1 MLSTILIYSGSF
13 LIGLGLGLYCYY
25 RGKKEGVKETVKA
38 IVGFMADFTQF
49 IESPRTN
56 TNPDNTSTTQQGNQ

>member
-1 MLSTILIYSGSF
+1 MLSTILIYSGYF
-13 LIGLGLGLYCYY
+13 LIGFGIGLYCYY
-25 RGKKEGVKETVKA
+25 RGKIAGVKEAAKA
-38 IVGFMADFTQF
+38 IAGFMSDFHQF

>member
-1 MLSTILIYSGSF
+1 MLSTILIYSGYF
-13 LIGLGLGLYCYY
+13 LIGIGIGLYCYY
-25 RGKKEGVKETVKA
+25 RGKKAGVKAAAKVIA
-38 IVGFMADFTQF
+38 DILSDFTQF